1 MKLTVNKTAIVKAL
15 ADLSGA
21 ISSKTTLP
29 ILGNVKM
36 TVEASFLKME
46 ATDLDLVVRCSVP
59 VEDAEPGETTL
70 PAKRLLQLLREIPT
84 DVARIEISNDAA
96 TVTSGT
102 SRFKLLGLPAEEFPS
117 MTSHGESTSFELS
130 GHELGGALRRTAYA
144 TSTDESRYVLNGILM
159 EDVDLSLCF
168 IATDGRR
175 LAKCELGSNAT
186 VNAIL
191 PNKAV
196 SMLLRSVDAAEIIT
210 VSVGQ
215 GWAQFDASG
224 LSIQTKLIEGSF
236 PNWRQVMP
244 GKATASVR
252 ISRQDLLNSVKRVG
266 IMVNERTNAITLE
279 FSGSQVVLSANS
291 PDVGEAKEQVDCE
304 GGVDLKTAVNPLYM
318 TQCLAALTSDS
329 ITIDLIDEASP
340 LTIQDNGFSYV
351 VMPMRAN

>member
-15 ADLSGA
+15 ADLTGA

-36 TVEASFLKME
+36 TVEGSFLKME
-46 ATDLDLVVRCSVP
+46 ATDLDLVVRCAVP

-70 PAKRLLQLLREIPT
+70 PAKRLLQVMREIPT
-84 DVARIEISNDAA
+84 DVARIEITNDAA

-117 MTSHGESTSFELS
+117 ITSAGVSASFELL

-144 TSTDESRYVLNGILM
+144 TSTDESRYVLNGILI
-159 EDVDLSLCF
+159 EDVDGSLCLV
-168 IATDGRR
+168 ATDGRR
-175 LAKCELGSNAT
+175 LAKCELGSYPP

-196 SMLLRSVDAAEIIT
+196 SMLLRSVDATEIIT

-215 GWAQFDASG
+215 GWAQFYTYG
-224 LSIQTKLIEGSF
+224 LSIQTKLIDGNF

-244 GKATASVR
+244 GKATASVK
-252 ISRQDLLNSVKRVG
+252 INRQDLLDSVKRVM
-266 IMVNERTNAITLE
+266 IMVNERTNAINLE

-291 PDVGEAKEQVDCE
+291 PDVGEAKEQMDCE
-304 GGVDLKTAVNPLYM
+304 GGVDLKIAVNPLYM
-318 TQCLAALTSDS
+318 AQCLAALTSDS
-329 ITIDLIDEASP
+329 IIIDVIDEASP
-340 LTIQDNGFSYV
+340 LTVRDNGFAYV

>member
-1 MKLTVNKTAIVKAL
+1 MKLTVNKTAIVRAL

-21 ISSKTTLP
+21 ISTKTTLP
-29 ILGNVKM
+29 ILGNVKLA
-36 TVEASFLKME
+36 VDGDFLTME
-46 ATDLDLVVRCSVP
+46 ATDLDLYVRTKIP
-59 VEDAEPGETTL
+59 VEDAEDGETTL

-84 DVARIEISNDAA
+84 EVARIEIANDAA

-117 MTSHGESTSFELS
+117 GDHDGESIAFELS

-144 TSTDESRYVLNGILM
+144 TSTDESRYVLNGILI
-159 EDVDLSLCF
+159 EDFEMSLCLV
-168 IATDGRR
+168 ATDGRR
-175 LAKCELGSNAT
+175 LAKCELGTYAP

-196 SMLLRSVDAAEIIT
+196 SMLLRAVDSTEIII
-210 VSVGQ
+210 VRVGQ
-215 GWAQFDASG
+215 GWAEFDASG
-224 LSIQTKLIEGSF
+224 VSIRTKLIDGTF

-244 GKATASVR
+244 GRATANVKM
-252 ISRQDLLNSVKRVG
+252 SRQAFLDSLKRVG
-266 IMVNERTNAITLE
+266 IMANERTNAVTLE

-291 PDVGEAKEQVDCE
+291 PDVGEAKEEVDCD
-304 GGVDLKTAVNPLYM
+304 GGIDVKVAVNPLYM
-318 TQCLAALTSDS
+318 TQCLAALTSDF

-340 LTIQDNGFSYV
+340 LTVRDNGFAYV